1 MVQNT
6 VFTIIYS
13 SRIPSSTSEAL
24 VLFIYLFKVAWTKSF
39 IDLTVSFAY
48 GFPHMFRL
56 AMLASRS
63 FGARRQ
69 PSLLWNLLVAQTFL
83 ARMWR
88 SATLTWHIVCVWIPR
103 PQLRFAFHVY
113 FFFFSCSAHN
123 GWQVSAPMHY
133 SRVPQITLFNNFFI
147 KNRSHS
153 TIYTFKNYFATVLS
167 VSVFSFKKNKLRVRL
182 DWIYCCWNWKLKTE
196 NTIAK

>member
-13 SRIPSSTSEAL
+13 SHIPSSTSEAL

-113 FFFFSCSAHN
+113 FFFFS
-123 GWQVSAPMHY
+123 
-133 SRVPQITLFNNFFI
+133 RVQPTMVDKSVHPCTIHE
-147 KNRSHS
+147 SHKLHFS
-153 TIYTFKNYFATVLS
+153 TTFSLKIGLTVL
-167 VSVFSFKKNKLRVRL
+167 FTH
-182 DWIYCCWNWKLKTE
+182 LK
-196 NTIAK
+196 IISLHCF